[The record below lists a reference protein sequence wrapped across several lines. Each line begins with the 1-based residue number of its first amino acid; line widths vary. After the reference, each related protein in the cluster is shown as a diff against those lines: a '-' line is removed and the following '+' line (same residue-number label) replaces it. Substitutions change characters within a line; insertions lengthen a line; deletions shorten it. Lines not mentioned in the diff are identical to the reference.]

1 MHKLLPL
8 MSCLMLLLI
17 GWSSMAHAAEPV
29 GGNLAGIAFTVHAPG
44 DGDEVPADGDT
55 GVPHHHGVCHSHD
68 TAHPAMAAEPAYSA
82 CLSNRGFVFRARILT
97 AADQNVAL
105 RPPKA

>member
-1 MHKLLPL
+1 MSRLLPL

-17 GWSSMAHAAEPV
+17 SWSSMAHAAESV
-29 GGNLAGIAFTVHAPG
+29 GGKLAGIAFTVHAPG

-55 GVPHHHGVCHSHD
+55 GFPHHHSACHSHD
-68 TAHPAMAAEPAYSA
+68 TAHPAIAVEPGYSA
-82 CLSNRGFVFRARILT
+82 CAGDRSFRFVARILT

-105 RPPKA
+105 RPPQA